1 MPRNKIP
8 RTILN
13 KPKAIFYKPQG
24 ICLSKLEI
32 VKLAN
37 DEFEAIK
44 LHDFDD
50 LSQIES
56 ARSMKI
62 SQPTFGRILN
72 KAYRK
77 ISRAFFEGKAIMIEI
92 PEKNSLNLNKDIICD
107 ICGNQCLSKN

>member
-13 KPKAIFYKPQG
+13 NPKAIFYKPQG
-24 ICLSKLEI
+24 ICLSKLKI
-32 VKLAN
+32 VKLAH
-37 DEFEAIK
+37 DEFEAMK
-44 LHDFDD
+44 LHNFDE
-50 LSQIES
+50 LTQIES
-56 ARSMKI
+56 AQSMKI

-92 PEKNSLNLNKDIICD
+92 PEKSTLYSNKKIICD
-107 ICGNQCLSKN
+107 VCGNQCLSKN